1 MWAIEKS
8 IVSTKLIRLN
18 HGGLASAE
26 KQAASSIEVRKEL
39 KDRLEREASQFGPQM
54 VL

>member
-1 MWAIEKS
+1 MGNRKVNREHQINSIEPW
-8 IVSTKLIRLN
+8 RP
-18 HGGLASAE
+18 SAE
-26 KQAASSIEVRKEL
+26 KQAASSIDVRKEL